1 MTQQINHSH
10 KAIILAA
17 GVGSRIRPLTDD
29 CPKSLLI
36 VEGIA
41 ILERMIRNC
50 QNCGIAEF
58 IIVVGYL
65 EERIRRFVSTTFPEL
80 QVTFVANDR
89 YTETNTGYSLMLAA
103 QAVGNSS
110 FIKFDADV
118 VFDPEILRR
127 LIASDFQNAL
137 CIDRDIQ
144 LDAEEVKVIVDDQL
158 RVLQA
163 SKSIDPKIA
172 YGESIG
178 IEKICAATA
187 KLLFA
192 ELTLMMGQSG
202 HLQDYYEA
210 AYEWLMTRG
219 TEFRALDI
227 TGLDWTEIDTH
238 DDFAAANRMFSN
250 EVEKK
255 KTNASN
261 TSAKSGVVPGLENMK
276 R

>member
-1 MTQQINHSH
+1 MTNMTQETKHFH

-36 VEGIA
+36 VEGIP

-50 QNCGIAEF
+50 QNCGISEF

-65 EERIRRFVSTTFPEL
+65 EERIRRFVKDTFPEL
-80 QVTFVANDR
+80 QVTFVVNDR
-89 YTETNTGYSLMLAA
+89 YTETNTGYSLMLAV
-103 QAVGNSS
+103 QAVGNTS
-110 FIKFDADV
+110 FIKFDADL

-144 LDAEEVKVIVDDQL
+144 LDAEEVKVIVDDQSL
-158 RVLQA
+158 VLQA

-172 YGESIG
+172 HGESIG

-192 ELTLMMGQSG
+192 ELMLMMGQSG

-238 DDFAAANRMFSN
+238 DDFAAANRIFS
-250 EVEKK
+250 KK
-255 KTNASN
+255 
-261 TSAKSGVVPGLENMK
+261 
-276 R
+276 